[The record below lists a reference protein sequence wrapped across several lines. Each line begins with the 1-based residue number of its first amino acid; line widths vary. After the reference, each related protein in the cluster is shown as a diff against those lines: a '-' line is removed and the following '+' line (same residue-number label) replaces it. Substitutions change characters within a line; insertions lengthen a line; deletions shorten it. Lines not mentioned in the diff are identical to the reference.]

1 MIDYMKIPST
11 DYLTIILNEQN
22 DIEQKKE
29 LVDHNNIDFDLN
41 DNFKTQDS
49 MIDNTKVRR
58 ENNDKMDA
66 S

>member
-22 DIEQKKE
+22 DIEQKEISDKE
-29 LVDHNNIDFDLN
+29 
-41 DNFKTQDS
+41 KQ
-49 MIDNTKVRR
+49 IDNTTDFKIELRR